1 VEFIPAV
8 SVLILIS
15 IVFIFIAQKFR
26 LPSVVSFLVIG
37 MLVGPFG
44 LAIIRD
50 QEVISSFGEIGII
63 LLLFT
68 IGLELSFE
76 DIARFW
82 KVIFVGGFMQVCTTI
97 IVITSIT
104 AVLGFPFNEAV
115 FFGFLVSLSSTAI
128 VMRVLQERG
137 SVETLEGTTLLGIL
151 IFQDLAIIPM
161 ILITPLL
168 IGQTGP
174 SYEQLPLGIAKVIL
188 IITLIIV
195 ASIWLIPAL
204 LDRVSRERN
213 RELFLLTIAG
223 ICFTVAYLTNAA
235 GLSLSL
241 GAFIAGL
248 VIGESEYSV
257 DALSDILPFRDLFA
271 GIFFLSIGMLLDT
284 RVVLTYFPIVI
295 LVIVTILGVKFLTGW
310 LSVAS
315 MGLPPRVAILA
326 GFSLCQIG
334 EFSFVL
340 ASSGLQS
347 QLISIATYQIFL
359 SGAIV
364 TMAATPF
371 LMGAAQPVTDLIYRR
386 VPVRVKDREK
396 PGEELKREVSGH
408 VVIAGFGTAGA
419 AVARAAEIAGM
430 QCHVIDLDP
439 DAARREKEKGILFT
453 IGDAK
458 KDEILTHAGIGRA
471 AILFV
476 TVLPAKQ
483 AEIIV
488 RRARRLAPGLPIV
501 ALGGSPGDIPVL
513 FSAGADEVISIEYE
527 GALRLFARAL
537 ARFGLSE
544 DEVDPLLSRIRAH
557 TYRGITPRSSEGLPL
572 GKIERRLEEH
582 HIFSVPAGKGTQ
594 MAGKTVG
601 ELDALLPP
609 DVSLVAIR
617 RGGRTLAE
625 VTGDFVLEEGDT
637 LLFSGPPGRA
647 GEVAFLV
654 SGE

>member
-1 VEFIPAV
+1 MEFIPAV
-8 SVLILIS
+8 SLLILIS
-15 IVFIFIAQKFR
+15 LVFLFIAQKFR

-50 QEVISSFGEIGII
+50 QELISSFGEIGII

-82 KVIFVGGFMQVCTTI
+82 KVILVGGFMQVCTTI

-128 VMRVLQERG
+128 VMRILQERG
-137 SVETLEGTTLLGIL
+137 AVETLEGTTLLGIL

-168 IGQTGP
+168 IGKTGP
-174 SYEQLPLGIAKVIL
+174 SYEHLPLGIAKVVL
-188 IITLIIV
+188 IITVIIV

-213 RELFLLTIAG
+213 RELFLFTIAG

-248 VIGESEYSV
+248 VIGESEYSL

-284 RVVLTYFPIVI
+284 RVVLTHLPIV
-295 LVIVTILGVKFLTGW
+295 LWVIVTILGVKFLTGW

-347 QLISIATYQIFL
+347 ELISISTYQIFL

-371 LMGAAQPVTDLIYRR
+371 LMGAAQPVTDLFFRR
-386 VPVRVKDREK
+386 APVRTEDTAQ
-396 PGEELKREVSGH
+396 PGEDPARKVSGH

-439 DAARREKEKGILFT
+439 EAAQREKEKGVFFT
-453 IGDAK
+453 IGDAR
-458 KDEILTHAGIGRA
+458 KDEILSHAGIGRA

-476 TVLPAKQ
+476 TVRPAKQ
-483 AEIIV
+483 AEIVV
-488 RRARRLAPGLPIV
+488 RRARRLVPGLPIV
-501 ALGGSPGDIPVL
+501 ALAGSPDEIPVL
-513 FSAGADEVISIEYE
+513 SSAGADEVISSEYE
-527 GALRLFARAL
+527 GALHMFSRAL
-537 ARFGLSE
+537 ARFGFAE
-544 DEVDPLLSRIRAH
+544 DEIDPLLSRIRAH

-572 GKIERRLEEH
+572 AKIEKRFEENR
-582 HIFSVPAGKGTQ
+582 IFSVPVGKEAQ
-594 MAGKTVG
+594 ARGKTIG
-601 ELDALLPP
+601 GLEALLPP
-609 DVSLVAIR
+609 GVSLVAIR
-617 RGGRTLAE
+617 RKGRTLAE
-625 VTGDFVLEEGDT
+625 VPGDFVPDEGDT

-647 GEVAFLV
+647 EEVAFLV
-654 SGE
+654 SGQ

>member
-1 VEFIPAV
+1 MEFIPAV
-8 SVLILIS
+8 SLLILIS
-15 IVFIFIAQKFR
+15 LVFLFIGQKFR

-44 LAIIRD
+44 LAIIVD
-50 QEVISSFGEIGII
+50 QALISTFGEIGII

-82 KVIFVGGFMQVCTTI
+82 KIILVGGFMQVCTTI
-97 IVITSIT
+97 IVIASIT
-104 AVLGFPFNEAV
+104 SVLGFPFNEAV

-137 SVETLEGTTLLGIL
+137 AVETLEGTTLLGIL

-168 IGQTGP
+168 IGKTGP
-174 SYEQLPLGIAKVIL
+174 SFEHLPLGVAKVIL
-188 IITLIIV
+188 IITVIIV
-195 ASIWLIPAL
+195 AAIWLIPAL
-204 LDRVSRERN
+204 LDRVARERN
-213 RELFLLTIAG
+213 RELFLFTIAG

-248 VIGESEYSV
+248 VIGESEYSL

-271 GIFFLSIGMLLDT
+271 GLFFLSIGMLLDMQ
-284 RVVLTYFPIVI
+284 VILTYFPLVF
-295 LVIVTILGVKFLTGW
+295 LVIVTILAVKFLTGW

-347 QLISIATYQIFL
+347 ELISISTYQIFL

-371 LMGAAQPVTDLIYRR
+371 LMGAAQPVTDILFCRE
-386 VPVRVKDREK
+386 PVRTGGREK
-396 PGEELKREVSGH
+396 PGEDPRLKISGH

-439 DAARREKEKGILFT
+439 DAARREKEKGVLFT

-458 KDEILTHAGIGRA
+458 KVEILSHAGIGRA

-476 TVLPAKQ
+476 TVRPAKQ
-483 AEIIV
+483 AAIIV

-501 ALGGSPGDIPVL
+501 ALAGPPDDIPVL
-513 FSAGADEVISIEYE
+513 SSAGADEVVSSEYE

-537 ARFGLSE
+537 ARFGLTG
-544 DEVDPLLSRIRAH
+544 DEIDPLLSRIRTH
-557 TYRGITPRSSEGLPL
+557 TYRGISPRSSEGLPQT
-572 GKIERRLEEH
+572 KIEKRFEDNR
-582 HIFSVPAGKGTQ
+582 IFSVTVGKGARAGK
-594 MAGKTVG
+594 KTVG
-601 ELDALLPP
+601 EIEAHLPP
-609 DVSLVAIR
+609 GVSLVAIR
-617 RGGRTLAE
+617 RKGRTLGD
-625 VTGDFVLEEGDT
+625 VSGDFVLEEGDT

-647 GEVAFLV
+647 GELAFLV

>member
-1 VEFIPAV
+1 MEFILAV
-8 SVLILIS
+8 SLLILIS
-15 IVFIFIAQKFR
+15 LVFLFIAQKFR
-26 LPSVVSFLVIG
+26 LPSVVSFLIIG

-50 QEVISSFGEIGII
+50 QELISSFGEIGII

-82 KVIFVGGFMQVCTTI
+82 KVILVGGFMQVCTTI

-137 SVETLEGTTLLGIL
+137 SIETLEGTTLLGIL

-168 IGQTGP
+168 IGKTGP
-174 SYEQLPLGIAKVIL
+174 SYEHLPLGVAKVVL

-213 RELFLLTIAG
+213 RELFLFTIAG

-248 VIGESEYSV
+248 VIGESEYSL

-284 RVVLTYFPIVI
+284 RVVLTYLPIVL

-347 QLISIATYQIFL
+347 QLISITTYQIFL

-371 LMGAAQPVTDLIYRR
+371 LMGAAQPVTDLLFRR
-386 VPVRVKDREK
+386 VPVRVGDREK
-396 PGEELKREVSGH
+396 QGEELKREVSGH
-408 VVIAGFGTAGA
+408 VVIAGFGTGGA

-439 DAARREKEKGILFT
+439 DAAQREKEKGVSFT
-453 IGDAK
+453 IGDAR

-476 TVLPAKQ
+476 TVFPAKQ

-488 RRARRLAPGLPIV
+488 RRARRLAPALPIV
-501 ALGGSPGDIPVL
+501 ALAGSPGDIPL
-513 FSAGADEVISIEYE
+513 LSSAGADEVISIEYE

-537 ARFGLSE
+537 ARFGLTE
-544 DEVDPLLSRIRAH
+544 DEIDPLLSRIRAH
-557 TYRGITPRSSEGLPL
+557 TWRGISPGSSEGLPRAKVE
-572 GKIERRLEEH
+572 GRLEENR
-582 HIFSVPAGKGTQ
+582 IFSVPVGKETQ
-594 MAGKTVG
+594 MAGKTIG

-609 DVSLVAIR
+609 GVSLVAIR

-625 VTGDFVLEEGDT
+625 LPGDFVLGDGDI

>member
-1 VEFIPAV
+1 MEFIPAV
-8 SVLILIS
+8 SLLILIS
-15 IVFIFIAQKFR
+15 LVFLFIAQKFR

-50 QEVISSFGEIGII
+50 QEMISSFGEIGII

-76 DIARFW
+76 DMARFW
-82 KVIFVGGFMQVCTTI
+82 KVILVGGFMQVCTTI

-128 VMRVLQERG
+128 VMRILQERG
-137 SVETLEGTTLLGIL
+137 AVETLEGTTLLGIL

-161 ILITPLL
+161 ILITPIL
-168 IGQTGP
+168 IGKTGP
-174 SYEQLPLGIAKVIL
+174 SYEHLPLGMAKVVL
-188 IITLIIV
+188 IITVIIV
-195 ASIWLIPAL
+195 ASIWFIPAL

-213 RELFLLTIAG
+213 RELFLFTIAG

-248 VIGESEYSV
+248 VIGESEYSL

-284 RVVLTYFPIVI
+284 RVVLTHLPIV
-295 LVIVTILGVKFLTGW
+295 LWVIVTILGVKFLTGW

-347 QLISIATYQIFL
+347 ELISISTYQIFL

-371 LMGAAQPVTDLIYRR
+371 LMGVAQPVTDLFFRR
-386 VPVRVKDREK
+386 APVRTEDAAQ
-396 PGEELKREVSGH
+396 PGEDPARKVSGH
-408 VVIAGFGTAGA
+408 VSGRSRCEGGRDSRD
-419 AVARAAEIAGM
+419 AVPR
-430 QCHVIDLDP
+430 H
-439 DAARREKEKGILFT
+439 R
-453 IGDAK
+453 
-458 KDEILTHAGIGRA
+458 
-471 AILFV
+471 
-476 TVLPAKQ
+476 
-483 AEIIV
+483 
-488 RRARRLAPGLPIV
+488 
-501 ALGGSPGDIPVL
+501 
-513 FSAGADEVISIEYE
+513 
-527 GALRLFARAL
+527 
-537 ARFGLSE
+537 
-544 DEVDPLLSRIRAH
+544 
-557 TYRGITPRSSEGLPL
+557 PRSRSCTEGEGKRGFLHHRGCKEGRNPLPCGHRACRHPL
-572 GKIERRLEEH
+572 R
-582 HIFSVPAGKGTQ
+582 
-594 MAGKTVG
+594 
-601 ELDALLPP
+601 D
-609 DVSLVAIR
+609 
-617 RGGRTLAE
+617 
-625 VTGDFVLEEGDT
+625 
-637 LLFSGPPGRA
+637 GPPGKAGRDRHPESAAARSRA
-647 GEVAFLV
+647 SHCCTGRITR
-654 SGE
+654 